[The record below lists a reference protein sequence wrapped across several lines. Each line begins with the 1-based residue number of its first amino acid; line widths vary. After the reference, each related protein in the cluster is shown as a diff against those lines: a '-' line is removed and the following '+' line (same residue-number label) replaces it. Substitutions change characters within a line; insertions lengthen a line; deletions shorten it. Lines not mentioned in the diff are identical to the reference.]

1 MDTLFQWNAIEPW
14 LPYLAKGLGVTVL
27 LAVLAATFGL
37 ILGILLAVLRHQ
49 EKTAWITK
57 AYVDVFRGTPLLL
70 QLSII
75 YFSVPQIVNRVM
87 QDLLGWDVKMVLA
100 GMVAATITF
109 SLNSGAYLSE
119 IIRSGIQSVDAGEVE
134 AAKALGVSRY
144 HTFKDIVFP
153 IAFRNVFPAM
163 MNEFTTLIKESSIV
177 SLIGIQDLMRRQQIV
192 SSQTYMYF
200 EPLIVVGLIYYVV
213 IKGISWWGLRI
224 ERRLAHD

>member
-14 LPYLAKGLGVTVL
+14 IPYLIKGLGVTVL
-27 LAVLAATFGL
+27 LAGMAAVFGL
-37 ILGILLAVLRHQ
+37 VIGIVLAVLRHHD
-49 EKTAWITK
+49 KTAWMTR

-70 QLSII
+70 QLSIV
-75 YFSVPQIVNRVM
+75 YFSIPQIVNRVM
-87 QDLLGWDVKMVLA
+87 NGLLGWDVRLVLA

-119 IIRSGIQSVDAGEVE
+119 IIRSGIQSVDHGEIE
-134 AAKALGVSRY
+134 AARALGVSRY
-144 HTFKDIVFP
+144 KTFKDIIFP

-200 EPLIVVGLIYYVV
+200 EPLILVGLVYYLV
-213 IKGISWWGLRI
+213 IKLLTLWGQRV